1 MDQQLFVA
9 KISNDLIG
17 IATQRV
23 GLGSTGGFDGVG
35 NSSKTLFFTGVGAGN
50 NHSFTPNYDTISGD
64 ATKRTVT
71 VTTGVNHGIRCWTF
85 CRY

>member
-1 MDQQLFVA
+1 LFVA

-35 NSSKTLFFTGVGAGN
+35 NSSKTFSFTGVG
-50 NHSFTPNYDTISGD
+50 
-64 ATKRTVT
+64 
-71 VTTGVNHGIRCWTF
+71 TGI
-85 CRY
+85 